1 MKLTRRTKKAL
12 LLVGGVALAGGV
24 VYLATSSSSPAL
36 PQSIHPTGLSWG
48 ATVSAEM
55 RAAVLSAGQ
64 DLAIDPSYL
73 MAVMRAESG
82 INSHIHIIPAGLDA
96 NGNMTYK
103 RSYNIPIEEGT
114 IGGGLIGFMSSTA
127 RGLGTNLAN
136 LLALGNPEQMQF
148 VKLFFSNHQ
157 KSGVLPRNPSLW
169 RLYMST
175 FLPAFAH
182 HADDPSFV
190 LAAKDS
196 PIKKLRKIY
205 VYNAAADRDKDG
217 EITVGEAMA
226 KIDKILIKG
235 LQKGLVF

>member
-1 MKLTRRTKKAL
+1 
-12 LLVGGVALAGGV
+12 
-24 VYLATSSSSPAL
+24 
-36 PQSIHPTGLSWG
+36 
-48 ATVSAEM
+48 M
-55 RAAVLSAGQ
+55 RAAVISVGKA
-64 DLAIDPSYL
+64 LAIDPSYL

-96 NGNMTYK
+96 NRNMTYK

-127 RGLGTNLAN
+127 KGLGTNLAD
-136 LLALGNPEQMQF
+136 LLALSAPEQMQF
-148 VKLFFSNHQ
+148 VKLFFERHQ

-169 RLYMST
+169 RLYMAT
-175 FLPAFAH
+175 FLPAFAKY
-182 HADDPSFV
+182 ADDPDFV

-196 PIKKLRKIY
+196 PIKRLRKIY
-205 VYNAAADRDKDG
+205 IYNAAADRNKDG

-226 KIDKILIKG
+226 KIDKILRKG